1 MGYHIVRSN
10 TKIKDKT
17 LGGIKIEGVGGE
29 ERPLRIMRRN
39 GQLPKREECLK
50 NKKSG
55 QKSSIKSEKYLLYLT
70 IIKSLAI
77 LEQF

>member
-1 MGYHIVRSN
+1 MGYHIGRSN

-39 GQLPKREECLK
+39 SQLPKREECLK